1 MAFLLSYQWQIFIA
15 LEILSIISL
24 LLFGLFRYFFGR
36 SRLSFFFIIGFIV
49 LLALEALLG
58 YWVYQ
63 VTGEISTFLIIITIF
78 VLYACTF
85 GIYDFLKLDRW
96 MRRKIGEWRG
106 VELLT
111 EKDYRI
117 LERSKD
123 PKHIAKKYRLSA
135 MIHLIIFVVVQA
147 IFWLYG
153 TDSLS
158 EALGYLIDLSWIEL
172 GTYEHSPYPNETIYI
187 IGMIWSIVFAIDF
200 IYSWSYTI
208 FPAKESK
215 R

>member
-15 LEILSIISL
+15 LEILSIIFL

-117 LERSKD
+117 
-123 PKHIAKKYRLSA
+123 YR
-135 MIHLIIFVVVQA
+135 
-147 IFWLYG
+147 
-153 TDSLS
+153 
-158 EALGYLIDLSWIEL
+158 AL
-172 GTYEHSPYPNETIYI
+172 
-187 IGMIWSIVFAIDF
+187 
-200 IYSWSYTI
+200 
-208 FPAKESK
+208 
-215 R
+215 